1 MFSISNIF
9 DRSWNGIKDQLA
21 LTAGLTLV
29 YLVGITAI
37 SMLPIVGGFLSAP
50 FTAGYMV
57 CLLKIR
63 KNEDIDYNDV
73 FWGFQNFNRF
83 AQLLLGG
90 FLVGFLLILATIFFV
105 IPGIWFL
112 VASSLTTAYLVLNDS
127 DAVTA
132 LKKSLAAVKGRWWH
146 VCLLMLALGLLTL
159 IGMVCFLIGLLVT
172 IPLVNLM
179 ILTAAEELEGSA
191 PIGAASSSPG
201 GPGSGPSVIKV
212 NPS

>member
-1 MFSISNIF
+1 MFSISAIF
-9 DRSWNGIKDQLA
+9 DKSWNGIKDQLA

-37 SMLPIVGGFLSAP
+37 AMTPFIGSFLSAP
-50 FTAGYMV
+50 FTAGYMI

-63 KNEDIDYNDV
+63 RNEDIEYRDV

-83 AQLLLGG
+83 AQLLLAG
-90 FLVGFLLILATIFFV
+90 FLVGALTVVATIFF
-105 IPGIWFL
+105 ILPGIWFII
-112 VASSLTTAYLVLNDS
+112 ASSFTTAYMVLNDT

-146 VCLLMLALGLLTL
+146 IFVFMMALGLLAL
-159 IGMVCFLIGLLVT
+159 AGAICFFIGLLVT
-172 IPLVNLM
+172 IPLVNM
-179 ILTAAEELEGSA
+179 MTLTAAEELEEYA
-191 PIGAASSSPG
+191 RAGATPTSPG
-201 GPGSGPSVIKV
+201 TPGSGPSVMTV